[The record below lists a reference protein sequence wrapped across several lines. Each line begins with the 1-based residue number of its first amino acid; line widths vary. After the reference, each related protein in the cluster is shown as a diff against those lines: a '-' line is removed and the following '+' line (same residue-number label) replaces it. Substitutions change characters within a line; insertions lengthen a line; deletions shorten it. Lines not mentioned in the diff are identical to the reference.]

1 MQRRT
6 FLSSAGVLPVVGM
19 VPALLSGAVAPRRS
33 LRIAHLTDIHVQPQG
48 AAPGGLERCLQAIS
62 AMEDKPDF
70 ILTGGDSVMDIWAHS
85 ADSAALQWKVWEEI
99 FTKECKIPVISALGN
114 HDVRLGEK
122 APKGSKKNPL
132 YGKQDSIDK
141 LKMPGRYYSVSKGN
155 WKFIILDSIEV
166 HGLLGYKGRLD
177 EEQFEWLEAE
187 LKNTSSD
194 TYICVLSHIPIIS
207 FCPFFDGD
215 RETGTSNWSVP
226 GSYMHIDA
234 RRIKDLFNRYP
245 RVKLCLSGHIHLQ
258 DKVEYLGVKY
268 LCNGAV
274 CGAWWGGN
282 CQEFAPAFS
291 IIDLFEDGSSRD
303 EIISYRWK

>member
-1 MQRRT
+1 MHRRT
-6 FLSSAGVLPVVGM
+6 FLSSATALPI
-19 VPALLSGAVAPRRS
+19 AAVIPGISEGYSLPRRS
-33 LRIAHLTDIHVQPQG
+33 IRIAHLTDIHVQPQG

-62 AMEDKPDF
+62 AMPDKPDL
-70 ILTGGDSVMDIWAHS
+70 ILTGGDSVMDIWTHS
-85 ADSAALQWKVWEEI
+85 AESAAAQWKVWEDI
-99 FTKECKIPVISALGN
+99 FSRECKIAVVSALGN

-122 APKGSKKNPL
+122 APKGGRKNPL
-132 YGKQDSIDK
+132 YGKQDSILK
-141 LKMPGRYYSVSKGN
+141 LKMPGRYYSISKGK
-155 WKFIILDSIEV
+155 WKFIIIDSIEV
-166 HGLLGYKGRLD
+166 HGILGYKGRLD
-177 EEQFEWLEAE
+177 EEQYEWLETE
-187 LKNTSSD
+187 LKNTASD
-194 TYICVLSHIPIIS
+194 VYVCVVSHIPIIS

-215 RETGTSNWSVP
+215 RENASDNWNVP

-234 RRIKDLFNRYP
+234 RRIKNLFARHP
-245 RVKLCLSGHIHLQ
+245 QVKLCLSGHIHLQ

-291 IIDLFEDGSSRD
+291 VIDLYDDGSSHD